1 MDNVPTSTRKRLA
14 PEPTTAAHK
23 QARVQDPLLSPTMM
37 YGNSI
42 TWASSAKD
50 WYHDVSTVMIEGEKC
65 YSFRIEEINK
75 MPLIAAP
82 FSKHPSIRLLAHPI
96 PTTYKSSIN
105 MAQAK
110 VLTSFASALSASAG
124 ECFTVTQI
132 VQEASHSLSDSDD
145 EQIPD
150 PAIQPAFS
158 NTELAM
164 VQACYQKLHSAFR
177 SAVAY
182 RFSNAAGKMF
192 FYNFAEF
199 ILILRPNAQFKPYIS
214 TNPHGDCQPGSSTIT
229 HTVPKRNTRHT
240 EANDTSSS
248 TTERVADFVVFEH
261 SKNIYTIV
269 GEIKSDDSPA
279 EQQNIEEMLGVW
291 RKNQTAMLGFT
302 CNNESVHLRVLLAE
316 ENQLRL
322 YRLPELCLSPAKF
335 KVTLSIVAEL
345 FLAFTSFIDTT
356 F

>member
-23 QARVQDPLLSPTMM
+23 KARVQDPLLSPTMM

-50 WYHDVSTVMIEGEKC
+50 WSTDVSTVMIEGEKC
-65 YSFRIEEINK
+65 YSFRIEVINK

-82 FSKHPSIRLLAHPI
+82 FSKNPSIRLLSHRI

-110 VLTSFASALSASAG
+110 VLTSFASALSASDG
-124 ECFTVTQI
+124 ECCTVTQI

-158 NTELAM
+158 NTELVM
-164 VQACYQKLHSAFR
+164 VQACYKKLHIAFR
-177 SAVAY
+177 AD
-182 RFSNAAGKMF
+182 RFTNAAGKMF

-199 ILILRPNAQFKPYIS
+199 ILILRPNDHYKPYIS
-214 TNPHGDCQPGSSTIT
+214 TTPHGDCQPGSSTRT
-229 HTVPKRNTRHT
+229 PTVPTKYQ
-240 EANDTSSS
+240 A
-248 TTERVADFVVFEH
+248 
-261 SKNIYTIV
+261 Y
-269 GEIKSDDSPA
+269 
-279 EQQNIEEMLGVW
+279 
-291 RKNQTAMLGFT
+291 
-302 CNNESVHLRVLLAE
+302 
-316 ENQLRL
+316 
-322 YRLPELCLSPAKF
+322 
-335 KVTLSIVAEL
+335 
-345 FLAFTSFIDTT
+345 
-356 F
+356 

>member
-1 MDNVPTSTRKRLA
+1 M
-14 PEPTTAAHK
+14 
-23 QARVQDPLLSPTMM
+23 QDPLLSPTMM

-50 WYHDVSTVMIEGEKC
+50 WNNDVSSVMIEGENC
-65 YSFRIEEINK
+65 YSFRIEVLNK
-75 MPLIAAP
+75 LPLIAAP
-82 FSKHPSIRLLAHPI
+82 FSKNPSIIGVPI

-110 VLTSFASALSASAG
+110 VLTSFASALSASDG
-124 ECFTVTQI
+124 ECCTVTQV
-132 VQEASHSLSDSDD
+132 VQEASLSVSDSDD

-150 PAIQPAFS
+150 PAIPPAFS

-164 VQACYQKLHSAFR
+164 VVQACYKKLHIAFR

-182 RFSNAAGKMF
+182 RFTNAAGKMF
-192 FYNFAEF
+192 FYKFAEF
-199 ILILRPNAQFKPYIS
+199 ILILRPNDQYEPYIS

-248 TTERVADFVVFEH
+248 TTERVADFVVFDH

-302 CNNESVHLRVLLAE
+302 CNNESVHLRVLLTE
-316 ENQLRL
+316 ENHLRL
-322 YRLPELCLSPAKF
+322 YSLPELCLSPAKV

>member
-23 QARVQDPLLSPTMM
+23 KARVQDPLLSPTMM

-50 WYHDVSTVMIEGEKC
+50 WYNDVSTVMIEGEKC
-65 YSFRIEEINK
+65 YSFRIEVINK

-82 FSKHPSIRLLAHPI
+82 FSKNPSIRLLSHRI

-110 VLTSFASALSASAG
+110 VLTSFASALSASDG

-132 VQEASHSLSDSDD
+132 VQEASHSVSDSDD

-164 VQACYQKLHSAFR
+164 VQACYKKLHIAFR

-182 RFSNAAGKMF
+182 RFTNAAGKMF

-199 ILILRPNAQFKPYIS
+199 ILILRPNDQYKPYIS

-229 HTVPKRNTRHT
+229 QTVPKRNTRHT

-248 TTERVADFVVFEH
+248 TTERVADFVVFDH

-302 CNNESVHLRVLLAE
+302 CNNESVHLRVFLAE
-316 ENQLRL
+316 ENHLRL
-322 YRLPELCLSPAKF
+322 YRLPELCLAPEKF
-335 KVTLSIVAEL
+335 KESLSIVAEL
-345 FLAFTSFIDTT
+345 FLAFTAFIDTT